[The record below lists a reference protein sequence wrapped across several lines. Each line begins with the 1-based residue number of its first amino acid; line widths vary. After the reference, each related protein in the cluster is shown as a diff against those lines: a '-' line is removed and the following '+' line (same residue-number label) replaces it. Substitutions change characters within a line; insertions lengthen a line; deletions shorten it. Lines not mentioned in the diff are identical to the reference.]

1 MDNVEDETCKPVF
14 QSSFSLFVTF
24 DIMLGR

>member
-24 DIMLGR
+24 DIKLGR